1 MKTLLI
7 CLMSLGLFFSCSTV
21 KSVSES
27 EEGKKA
33 IDTAKEKLQEKETQE
48 KIKSMILKDEKK
60 K

>member
-1 MKTLLI
+1 MKKVSVYMLGI
-7 CLMSLGLFFSCSTV
+7 CLFFSCSSV
-21 KSVSES
+21 KSIAES